1 MIHCVLIINNSGEP
15 RLVRFYTPISLQ
27 EQQKLVKQIFDLL
40 QQRTPNHSNILTLPE
55 MLQNASGS
63 DETVRVIYKMYAT
76 LNFVFIVDEQESE
89 LGVLD
94 LIHEFVE
101 VLDRCFENV
110 CELDLV
116 FGWEVL
122 ETILEELI
130 QGGLVL
136 ETNAERVV
144 LAVDSANQ
152 QVFSGVKPKGLN
164 SSAGTSW
171 TLPSNEEALNAASR
185 AFSNASTVIKSFL
198 PSRTG

>member
-1 MIHCVLIINNSGEP
+1 MIHCILIINNSGEP

-27 EQQKLVKQIFDLL
+27 EQQKLVKQIYELLL
-40 QQRTPNHSNILTLPE
+40 QRNLNQSNILTLPE
-55 MLQNASGS
+55 MLQGANGN
-63 DETVRVIYKMYAT
+63 DEAVKVIYKMYAT

-101 VLDRCFENV
+101 VLDKCFENV

-136 ETNAERVV
+136 ETNAERIVQ
-144 LAVDSANQ
+144 AIDSANKE
-152 QVFSGVKPKGLN
+152 VFSGVRPKGLTG
-164 SSAGTSW
+164 SASNNTWS
-171 TLPSNEEALNAASR
+171 LPTNEDALSAASR
-185 AFSNASTVIKSFL
+185 ALSSASSMFKSFL
-198 PSRTG
+198 PNS